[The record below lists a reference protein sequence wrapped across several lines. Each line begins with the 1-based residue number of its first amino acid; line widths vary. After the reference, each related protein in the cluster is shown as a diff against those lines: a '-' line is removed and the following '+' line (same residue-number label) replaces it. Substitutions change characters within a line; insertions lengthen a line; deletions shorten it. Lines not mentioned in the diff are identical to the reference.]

1 MAENIKTIQ
10 LRLNTVNQVSK
21 ITKAMNLVSMSKL
34 QKFQRKIKEF
44 GDIANE
50 FVHVKTEPF
59 KRAEELPKLV
69 ILFASDLGLASLY
82 NRTLETAVKNATP
95 EKVYWIGRQGFDRVE
110 KNPDLD
116 LLNEKQ
122 SSDRVELEDLYD
134 EVISLME
141 DYQIQIAVPHM
152 NGNTVEIH
160 WRGLNKQ
167 LLNSDLIIYE
177 PDYDT
182 ANKRFKEFYLYLTLY
197 ESYYYSKFSE
207 NMTRRI
213 AMEEASNNASDM
225 KEELRNRY
233 NQLRQEEITQ
243 EILELSAGVE

>member
-44 GDIANE
+44 GDIATE

-152 NGNTVEIH
+152 NGNTVEVH

-207 NMTRRI
+207 NMIRRI